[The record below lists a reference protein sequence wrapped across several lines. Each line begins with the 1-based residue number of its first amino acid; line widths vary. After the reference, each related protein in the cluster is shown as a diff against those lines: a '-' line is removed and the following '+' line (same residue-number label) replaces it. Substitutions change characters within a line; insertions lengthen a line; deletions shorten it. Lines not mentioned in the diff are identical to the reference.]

1 MRVESYQSMPIRPQV
16 RDVLIRIGAPR
27 TQDAALIEKAK
38 QTIAPLRPY
47 GLLTLIPIDVQ
58 AQQVDFQGRVMRSE
72 KLARYLQGCSH
83 ALLMVSTLKQPV
95 CDRIHQLMENGQSD
109 EGIWLD
115 AAASVAADTGLD
127 FMIAAQQKKLE
138 KQGMRTLSWRYSPG
152 YGDLPLENQ
161 QILYDYLGAQS
172 LGIRLT
178 SSYMRLPEKS
188 VMAICGVQT
197 CR

>member
-47 GLLTLIPIDVQ
+47 GLLTLMPICVQ

-83 ALLMVSTLKQPV
+83 ALLMVSTLKQTV

-138 KQGMRTLSWRYSPG
+138 KQRMRTLSWRYSPG

-178 SSYMRLPEKS
+178 SSYMLLPEKS

>member
-47 GLLTLIPIDVQ
+47 GLLTLIPIHVQ

-115 AAASVAADTGLD
+115 AAASVAAAE
-127 FMIAAQQKKLE
+127 FKA
-138 KQGMRTLSWRYSPG
+138 
-152 YGDLPLENQ
+152 
-161 QILYDYLGAQS
+161 
-172 LGIRLT
+172 
-178 SSYMRLPEKS
+178 
-188 VMAICGVQT
+188 VV
-197 CR
+197 

>member
-1 MRVESYQSMPIRPQV
+1 MRVEAYQSMPIRPAI

-27 TQDAALIEKAK
+27 TQDERLIAKAE
-38 QTIAPLRPY
+38 QTIAPLRPW
-47 GLLTLIPIDVQ
+47 GLSTMMPIAVR
-58 AQQVDFQGRVMRSE
+58 AKQVDFGGRVMQSE
-72 KLARYLQGCSH
+72 KLAQYLQGCSH

-95 CDRIHQLMENGQSD
+95 CDRIHQLMKNGQSD

-127 FMIAAQQKKLE
+127 FMIASQQKKLE
-138 KQGMRTLSWRYSPG
+138 KQGLRTLSWRFSPG

-161 QILYDYLGAQS
+161 QILYDYLGAES

-178 SSYMRLPEKS
+178 SSYMLLPEKS

>member
-1 MRVESYQSMPIRPQV
+1 MRVEAYQSMPIRPEV

-27 TQDAALIEKAK
+27 TQDAALLAKAE
-38 QTIAPLRPY
+38 QTVAPLRPS
-47 GLLTLIPIDVQ
+47 GLLMLTPIVVKDK
-58 AQQVDFQGRVMRSE
+58 QVDVQGRVMHSE
-72 KLARYLQGCSH
+72 KLARYLQDCSH

-109 EGIWLD
+109 EAVWLD

-138 KQGMRTLSWRYSPG
+138 KQGMRTLCWRYSPG
-152 YGDLPLENQ
+152 YGDLPLQTQ
-161 QILYDYLGAQS
+161 QILYDCLGAQS

-178 SSYMRLPEKS
+178 PSYMLLPEKS